1 MTQSVNPP
9 VMYLPEKHVHP
20 LVISGPVLLLDGY
33 FIDTPA
39 LWDDFE
45 WIIAASTILEEQ
57 AL

>member
-1 MTQSVNPP
+1 
-9 VMYLPEKHVHP
+9 MYLPEKHVHP